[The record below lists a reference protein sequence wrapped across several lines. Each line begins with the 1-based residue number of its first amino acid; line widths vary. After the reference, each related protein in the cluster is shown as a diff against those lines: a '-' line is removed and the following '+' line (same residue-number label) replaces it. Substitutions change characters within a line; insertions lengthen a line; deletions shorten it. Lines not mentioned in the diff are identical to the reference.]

1 MNEYAL
7 VDEVP
12 VGPIERLR
20 EVEVIGWHSVLQVLP
35 GVRPEDVIAFRR
47 RKRIW
52 KRDPEVAV
60 GLIVD
65 RRP

>member
-1 MNEYAL
+1 VNEYAL
-7 VDEVP
+7 VDELP

-20 EVEVIGWHSVLQVLP
+20 EVRVGCWQSCLQPLP
-35 GVRPEDVIAFRR
+35 GVRAKDVIAFRQR
-47 RKRIW
+47 RRW
-52 KRDPEVAV
+52 WRRTPDTAT

>member
-20 EVEVIGWHSVLQVLP
+20 EVRVVGWHSILRPIP
-35 GVRPEDVIAFRR
+35 GVRPEDVIAFRQR
-47 RKRIW
+47 HRLWR
-52 KRDPEVAV
+52 RDPGVAV